1 MSNIS
6 QHLLEREELHPEERA
21 EIRDE
26 QEKDLAYQAWCDKRE
41 SETEH
46 KLAASDNNGIEF

>member
-21 EIRDE
+21 EIRLE
-26 QEKDLAYQAWCDKRE
+26 QEKDLAYQKWLDDRE

-46 KLAASDNNGIEF
+46 KLADSDNNGVEF

>member
-6 QHLLEREELHPEERA
+6 RYLLEREELHPEERA

-46 KLAASDNNGIEF
+46 KLADSDNNGVEF